1 MMISKAKLFRVEKK
15 GYLEISDSGVL
26 GLLLF
31 ENSNYLSLLVRV
43 DIFLRKSKGS
53 IFGLKRKAREEKGK
67 VDDER
72 TNSRNS

>member
-31 ENSNYLSLLVRV
+31 ENSNYVMIAEKIGQSWYFSEEIEGIHFWVKEESQR
-43 DIFLRKSKGS
+43 
-53 IFGLKRKAREEKGK
+53 REGK
-67 VDDER
+67 VDEDKF
-72 TNSRNS
+72 